1 MKKNILLKFN
11 NEPFFTKEALKSY
24 SDNTSGSFSY
34 NVGRWL
40 RTGDMIAIKNG
51 LYTTSKAF
59 EEYSKYEGYREF
71 IASVIR
77 KPSYISLETVLNKY
91 DMLTE
96 ISPITTSVTNKVGR
110 IYENGMGTFRY
121 RNIKEKLFCGF
132 ETKLFANKYTYY
144 EATKSKALF
153 DYLYYRLRLL
163 PMDLEGYDVFE
174 EFRINTDSMKKKDW
188 KEFNEYVKTLN
199 DRRMY
204 NIYKQICK

>member
-1 MKKNILLKFN
+1 MKKIILLKFKK
-11 NEPFFTKEALKSY
+11 EPFFTKEALKSY

-34 NVGRWL
+34 NIGRWL
-40 RTGDMIAIKNG
+40 KTGDVIALKKGI
-51 LYTTSKAF
+51 YTTKEAF

-96 ISPITTSVTNKVGR
+96 ISPITTSITNKVGR
-110 IYENGMGTFRY
+110 IYKNGIGIFRY
-121 RNIKEKLFCGF
+121 RNIKEGLFCGF
-132 ETKLFANKYTYY
+132 ETKLFADKYTYY

-153 DYLYYRLRLL
+153 DFLYYRLKLL
-163 PMDLEGYDVFE
+163 PIDLANFDVLE
-174 EFRINTDSMKKKDW
+174 EFRINTDSMKRKDW
-188 KEFNEYVKTLN
+188 KKFNEYVRTL
-199 DRRMY
+199 DDKRMY